1 MRFNLIDRILERTA
15 DRVVAVKC
23 VTAAEEY
30 LGDHFPGFPVLP
42 GVMMLE
48 ALVQAGRLLV
58 GEAGGAV
65 SGVPLVV
72 TGVRNVRYSSM
83 VRPGESLRVDV
94 RLRGVDGDAWD
105 LEGIGTVDDQTA
117 VQGRFRL
124 TPLGDGA

>member
-1 MRFNLIDRILERTA
+1 MRFNLIDRVLERA
-15 DRVVAVKC
+15 VNRVVAVKC
-23 VTAAEEY
+23 VTASEEY

-58 GEAGGAV
+58 EEAGGAA
-65 SGVPLVV
+65 SGAPLVV

-124 TPLGDGA
+124 TLLGDGA

>member
-1 MRFNLIDRILERTA
+1 
-15 DRVVAVKC
+15 
-23 VTAAEEY
+23 
-30 LGDHFPGFPVLP
+30 
-42 GVMMLE
+42 MLE

-58 GEAGGAV
+58 GEAGGVA
-65 SGVPLVV
+65 SGAPLVV

-94 RLRGVDGDAWD
+94 RLRGVEGDAWD